1 MYEHKLDL
9 IAGSY
14 GPQLS
19 QPFITPIEELK
30 KFMNGSRNCEYIQLR
45 GAIMNLKENCNQNQF
60 K

>member
-1 MYEHKLDL
+1 MYEHKFDL

-30 KFMNGSRNCEYIQLR
+30 KIYER
-45 GAIMNLKENCNQNQF
+45 
-60 K
+60 